1 MKKIAIITGASS
13 GMGKEF
19 ALQVP
24 QFFDVDEIWLL
35 ARRKDKLDEIALL
48 VERRRKEQP
57 VILSEALAKSK
68 NLSTVEQPCT
78 MKVRPIEM
86 DIAGKNGVERFCGIL
101 KEEKAKNE
109 FQIVLL
115 INNAG
120 FGTYGTFFET
130 PLSREIEMVDLNCTS
145 VVGFTGASLPFM
157 QKNSVIINTA
167 SLAAFLPLGNFSIY
181 AATKSFVLSFS
192 VSLAA
197 ELREKGIK
205 VLALCPGPVDTEFA
219 NVASNGARKIVRHG
233 KSAKKV
239 VRHCLKKAVKGKKIA
254 IMVFGWK
261 FKAFASRFV
270 GRYFGAWFTYKFCKR
285 PVRVE

>member
-24 QFFDVDEIWLL
+24 QFFDIDEIWLL
-35 ARRKDKLDEIALL
+35 ARRKNKLEEIALL
-48 VERRRKEQP
+48 IERRQ
-57 VILSEALAKSK
+57 S
-68 NLSTVEQPCT
+68 EQPCT
-78 MKVRPIEM
+78 MTIRPIEI
-86 DIAGKNGVERFCGIL
+86 DIAGKSGIERFSGIL

-109 FQIVLL
+109 FQIMLL
-115 INNAG
+115 VNNAG
-120 FGTYGTFFET
+120 FGTYGTFSET
-130 PLSREIEMVDLNCTS
+130 PLSRELDMIDLNCTS
-145 VVGFTGASLPFM
+145 VVGFVGVCLPFM

-219 NVASNGARKIVRHG
+219 NIASNGARKIVRHG

-239 VRHCLKKAVKGKKIA
+239 VCHCLKKATKGKKIA
-254 IMVFGWK
+254 IMAFSWK

-285 PVRVE
+285 PSQ